1 MSLVL
6 KIIRSYFFL
15 FSRIFPSSA
24 GNQAFELFQR
34 TLNPSKRFRKRE
46 LPFYKSAH
54 EVRIPGKGEDHFAY
68 TLGDPNAE
76 LVFLIHGWDS
86 NAGSMSSISKKLVEQ
101 GKRIVALD
109 FPGHGHS
116 KLRKSNIYVCR
127 EALRSA
133 FNYFSDG
140 KPFDIVS
147 HSFGSAFSAFALWKS
162 NYYVKNWIMLSSPNR
177 FDTLFREFQNQIG
190 LSEKGYRK
198 IESLANNILNER
210 LSSLSVPNWT
220 TEVNYKSLILIHD
233 KKDKILPFENTLSIH
248 EANPG
253 SELIEI
259 SGIGHYKMLHNPV
272 VVNQVTEKLIAT
284 EPQFKEPVLV

>member
-1 MSLVL
+1 MNLVL

-15 FSRIFPSSA
+15 FSRIFPAYA

-68 TLGDPNAE
+68 TIGDPNGK

-101 GKRIVALD
+101 GKRVVALD

-133 FNYFSDG
+133 FNHFSEG

-147 HSFGSAFSAFALWKS
+147 HSFGSAFSAFALWRS
-162 NYYVKNWIMLSSPNR
+162 NYQVNNWIMLSSPNR
-177 FDTLFREFQNQIG
+177 FDSLFREFQQQIG

-220 TEVNYKSLILIHD
+220 REVNYYNLILIHD
-233 KKDKILPFENTLSIH
+233 KKDKILPFENTLRIH

-259 SGIGHYKMLHNPV
+259 SGVGHYKMLHNPE
-272 VVNQVTEKLIAT
+272 VVNTVEKSLRSL
-284 EPQFKEPVLV
+284 EPEVLETVMA